1 MMRTVLEIIGAI
13 VALVVVIIGGYMFIE
28 NRYALRNQLQKIEIR
43 LEMKIIRDD
52 RSQTQDR
59 IWDLEDRIKE
69 NPEDIT
75 AIEELRKLK
84 EDKKDYADKLNTLRQ
99 SIMTI
104 D

>member
-1 MMRTVLEIIGAI
+1 MKRGLEITVAI
-13 VALVVVIIGGYMFIE
+13 VTLVVIIIGGYMFIE

-43 LEMKIIRDD
+43 LEMKIISDD

-59 IWDLEDRIKE
+59 IWDLEDRIKG

-84 EDKKDYADKLNTLRQ
+84 EGKKDYEDKLNALRQ
-99 SIMTI
+99 SIITI

>member
-1 MMRTVLEIIGAI
+1 MKPGLEITVAI
-13 VALVVVIIGGYMFIE
+13 VTLVVIIIGGYMFIE

-69 NPEDIT
+69 NPENIT

>member
-1 MMRTVLEIIGAI
+1 MKPGLEITVAI
-13 VALVVVIIGGYMFIE
+13 VTLVVIIIGGYMFIE

-43 LEMKIIRDD
+43 LDMKIIRDD

-84 EDKKDYADKLNTLRQ
+84 EDKKDYVDKLNTLRQ